1 MQSMS
6 QSVVIIPLPL
16 KGPKHA
22 RTRRLLREGQMEAGR
37 LWTDAV
43 AWHRERR
50 ATGGSWPSRGEIHD
64 WSKGRYALHSQ
75 TIQRT
80 VYRLLE
86 NVDATMRRCRNEPG
100 SKRWLKLPWRE
111 KRFQPLVWPAQAPS
125 YDPERKRL
133 VLPMGRGRPSI
144 VLTGIRLEAVGA
156 MSVVWNDGYEL
167 HVAVPD
173 PVPAKGPNAKGHAT
187 IDLGEIHL
195 GTAVADTGAATVVS
209 GRGIREKKR
218 YRSKELGKIARK
230 QARAMKG
237 SQRHRKL
244 QRAKNALKA
253 RIRGQ
258 IRDLRHKATRQLIDF
273 CVDNQVGELFIGDPR
288 SVRRL
293 KCGRKHNQR
302 VSQWE
307 VGIDMRYLDEKARK
321 AGIRC
326 FSGDERGTSSTCP
339 GCGHRQR
346 VRGRDWRCRACGFTG
361 HRDVVGAVN
370 MFPLA
375 FGRTVTFPRP
385 QDVTYLR
392 PGPVRR
398 ARRAVLAS
406 GTRPAAGN
414 RRRRFSNLPDG
425 PPPAET
431 AQAVA
436 ARGGRKPQVPV
447 TVRHWEETPRL

>member
-1 MQSMS
+1 MS
-6 QSVVIIPLPL
+6 QSVTIIPLPL

-22 RTRRLLREGQMEAGR
+22 RTRRLLREGQIEAGR

-43 AWHRERR
+43 VWHRERR
-50 ATGGSWPSRGEIHD
+50 AAGGSWPNRGDIHD

-86 NVDATMRRCRNEPG
+86 NVEATMSRRRNEPAA
-100 SKRWLKLPWRE
+100 KRWLKLPWRE

-125 YDPERKRL
+125 YDPDRKRL

-144 VLTGIRLEAVGA
+144 VLTGIRLDAVGA

-167 HVAVPD
+167 HVAIAD
-173 PVPAKGPNAKGHAT
+173 PAPAPVRDGKARGCAT

-195 GTAVADTGAATVVS
+195 GTAVADTGAAVVVS
-209 GRGIREKKR
+209 GRGIRAKKR

-230 QARAMKG
+230 QARTKRG
-237 SQRHRKL
+237 SRRHRKL
-244 QRAKNALKA
+244 QRAKTALKA
-253 RIRGQ
+253 RLRGQ
-258 IRDLRHKATRQLIDF
+258 VRDLRHKATRQLIDF
-273 CVDNQVGELFIGDPR
+273 CVANRVGELFVGDPR
-288 SVRRL
+288 GVRRL

-307 VGIDMRYLDEKARK
+307 MGTDLRYLDEKARK

-339 GCGHRQR
+339 GCGHRQK

-375 FGRTVTFPRP
+375 FGKTVTFPRL

-398 ARRAVLAS
+398 ARQAVLAS

-414 RRRRFSNLPDG
+414 RRCRFFNLPDG
-425 PPPAET
+425 PPSAEA

-436 ARGGRKPQVPV
+436 ARGGRKPQVPD